1 MYIKKDLDFE
11 DLRDECWSGA
21 VDTIETIEDKGKE
34 DELMELL
41 ENYFDDIP
49 TMTEVN
55 DLLWFESEYIF
66 DELGINEDDDEDDD
80 E

>member
-34 DELMELL
+34 NELMELL
-41 ENYFDDIP
+41 ENYFDDTP

>member
-41 ENYFDDIP
+41 ENYFDDTP

-66 DELGINEDDDEDDD
+66 NELGINEDDEDDD